1 MLALSGSEVGDSMV
15 QTPGTVPAAAAVRLR
30 LSGRGPTAAA
40 TLDETG
46 ISDTTLLLAI
56 NEKRRDSDTNS
67 ICICLLDHTG
77 DGAIVSLQFWKQ
89 HWEVSEGFSQR
100 LQDPCC

>member
-15 QTPGTVPAAAAVRLR
+15 QTPGTVPAAAAAVRLR

-40 TLDETG
+40 TLVETG

-56 NEKRRDSDTNS
+56 NEKRHDSDTN
-67 ICICLLDHTG
+67 
-77 DGAIVSLQFWKQ
+77 
-89 HWEVSEGFSQR
+89 
-100 LQDPCC
+100 